1 MKLRGALLGTGN
13 IALRGHV
20 PQWSGD
26 ERLRDEVEIVAVA
39 DLSPANLDL
48 ARASFPGARTYGRV
62 EDLLAREEIDFC
74 DVCTPPSTHRS
85 IVESAAARGLHLL
98 CEKPLANTLSEAE
111 ALAHSV
117 RAAGVVFQPCHQ
129 YHYSPQWAAVREL
142 LPRLGAIHLAEYDV
156 LRMEAN
162 QGNPNWQPK
171 WRTDRSLAGGGI
183 LVDHGAHIFYQ
194 LLSVFG
200 KPESIQATVRTLGH
214 ADYQVEDTACV
225 LLDFGKQLASIR
237 LTWAAR
243 RREIR
248 FRFAGEHGE
257 IVGDDHRVVLV
268 TERGEEAVPFSDGM
282 SKDSAHSGWYSPL
295 FRRFTERVRA
305 REAGTESL
313 EEALMVTRLIARA
326 YESSMEG
333 RTLPV

>member
-39 DLSPANLDL
+39 DLSPANLGL
-48 ARASFPGARTYGRV
+48 ARASFPGARTYSRV

-74 DVCTPPSTHRS
+74 DVCTPPSTHRP

-98 CEKPLANTLSEAE
+98 CEKPLANTLSDAE
-111 ALAHSV
+111 VLATSV
-117 RAAGVVFQPCHQ
+117 RSAGVVFQPCHQ
-129 YHYSPQWAAVREL
+129 YHYSPQWMAVREL
-142 LPRLGAIHLAEYDV
+142 LPRLGTIRLAEYDV
-156 LRMEAN
+156 RRLEAN
-162 QGNPNWQPK
+162 PGNPNWQPK

-183 LVDHGAHIFYQ
+183 LVDHGAHILYQ
-194 LLSVFG
+194 LMSVLG
-200 KPESIQATVRTLGH
+200 KPETVQATVRTLGH
-214 ADYQVEDTACV
+214 SDYEVEDTACV
-225 LLDFGKQLASIR
+225 VLDFGRTLASIR

-248 FRFAGEHGE
+248 FRFSGEHGE
-257 IVGDDHRVVLV
+257 LVGDDQRIFLL
-268 TERGEEAVPFSDGM
+268 TEHGDEEIHFSDGM

-295 FRRFTERVRA
+295 LRRFTERVRT
-305 REAGTESL
+305 REAGTEPL

-326 YESSMEG
+326 YESSTEG
-333 RTLPV
+333 RTIPV